1 MNATPGHPRRWAIL
15 GIMCLALVIASL
27 DMLVITMA
35 VPSIKT
41 QLGATPAQLQ
51 WTVDAYSL
59 AFAAPILFA
68 GALADRFGRRR
79 GFLAGLLV
87 FLVASSAAAFAGS
100 PETLIAARA
109 GMGLGAAMIMPCTL
123 AILGQVF
130 PPEERAKAMGIWVGV
145 ASLGVPL
152 GPVVGGLLLENFWW
166 GSVFLI
172 NLPIIAV
179 AIIGCLVLI
188 PESRNENHAGLDI
201 LGLVLTAAGSSLLVD
216 GIIEAPSYGWTS
228 PRSLGFI
235 VGGVATMAAFIWWEQ
250 HTRTPML
257 SHAVFR
263 DRRFGG
269 PLVTIASVFFGV
281 LGSLYVITQYLQFT
295 LHYRP
300 LTAGLHLL
308 AMCTVMLVAP
318 QAPKLVQRF
327 GLGPVS
333 ALGPLLVAVSMAVMA
348 IGDSPSS
355 VRVIVSLGLLG
366 LGIGFGAP
374 TSMDS
379 IVGAASADQSGAGS
393 AVADVAMNLG
403 GALGIAI
410 MGSAATTAS
419 TGALDVSPA
428 MIAGACVAAVGS
440 LVVATILPRG
450 RANTVAPVENT
461 AGAPVNS
468 AEVFVGD
475 QVDS

>member
-1 MNATPGHPRRWAIL
+1 MSTTPGHPRRWAIL

-35 VPSIKT
+35 VPSIRT
-41 QLGATPAQLQ
+41 QLGATPGELQ
-51 WTVDAYSL
+51 WTVDAYAL

-79 GFLAGLLV
+79 GFLTGLVV
-87 FLVASSAAAFAGS
+87 FLIASAAAAFAGS

-130 PPEERAKAMGIWVGV
+130 PPQERAKAMGIWVGV

-152 GPVVGGLLLENFWW
+152 GPIVGGLLLQNFWW

-172 NLPIIAV
+172 NLPIVAV
-179 AIIGCLVLI
+179 AIVGCLVLI
-188 PESRNENHAGLDI
+188 PESRNENHAGLDV
-201 LGLVLTAAGSSLLVD
+201 LGLVLTVAGSLALVD
-216 GIIEAPSYGWTS
+216 GIIEAPAHGWTS
-228 PRSLGFI
+228 PRTLSFI
-235 VGGVATMAAFIWWEQ
+235 VGGAAILAIFIWWERR
-250 HTRTPML
+250 TRTPML

-269 PLVTIASVFFGV
+269 PLVTISTVFFGV
-281 LGSLYVITQYLQFT
+281 FGSLFVITQYLQFT
-295 LHYRP
+295 LGYRP
-300 LTAGLHLL
+300 LIAGLHMLG
-308 AMCTVMLVAP
+308 MCTVMLVAP
-318 QAPKLVQRF
+318 QAPRLVQRF

-348 IGDSPSS
+348 FGGPPSS
-355 VRVIVSLGLLG
+355 LRVLIALGLLG

-374 TSMDS
+374 TSVDS
-379 IVGAASADQSGAGS
+379 VVGAAPPEQSGAGS
-393 AVADVAMNLG
+393 AVADVAMNMG
-403 GALGIAI
+403 GSLGIAI
-410 MGSAATTAS
+410 MGSAAATAS
-419 TGALDVSPA
+419 TGVLTDLTPP
-428 MIAGACVAAVGS
+428 MIAGVCVAGAGA

-450 RANTVAPVENT
+450 RATAAAPPAERVTVPATDPVE
-461 AGAPVNS
+461 S
-468 AEVFVGD
+468 
-475 QVDS
+475 

>member
-1 MNATPGHPRRWAIL
+1 MDTTLGHPRRWAIL

-35 VPSIKT
+35 VPSIKN
-41 QLGATPAQLQ
+41 QLGATPGQLQ
-51 WTVDAYSL
+51 WTVDSYSL
-59 AFAAPILFA
+59 AFAAPILFM

-87 FLVASSAAAFAGS
+87 FLSASAAAAFAGS

-130 PPEERAKAMGIWVGV
+130 PPGERAKAMGIWVGV

-152 GPVVGGLLLENFWW
+152 GPIVGGLLLQNFWW

-172 NLPIIAV
+172 NIPIIAI
-179 AIIGCLVLI
+179 AIIGALVLI
-188 PESRNENHAGLDI
+188 PESRNENHAGLDV
-201 LGLVLTAAGSSLLVD
+201 LGLVLTVAGSLALVD

-228 PRSLGFI
+228 PRTVGFV
-235 VGGVATMAAFIWWEQ
+235 VGGAVILAAFIWWEQ
-250 HTRTPML
+250 RTRTPLL

-263 DRRFGG
+263 NRRFGG
-269 PLVTIASVFFGV
+269 PLVTISTVFFGV
-281 LGSLYVITQYLQFT
+281 FGSLFVLTQYLQFT
-295 LHYRP
+295 LGYRP
-300 LTAGLHLL
+300 LIAGLHML

-318 QAPKLVQRF
+318 QAPRLVKRF

-333 ALGPLLVAVSMAVMA
+333 ALGPLMVAASMAVMA
-348 IGDSPSS
+348 FGHSPSS
-355 VRVIVSLGLLG
+355 PRILLALGLLG

-379 IVGAASADQSGAGS
+379 IVGAAPPEQSGAGS

-410 MGSAATTAS
+410 MGSAATAAA
-419 TGALDVSPA
+419 TGALHNLTPS
-428 MIAGACVAAVGS
+428 MTIGACVAGAGS
-440 LVVATILPRG
+440 IVVATILPRG
-450 RANTVAPVENT
+450 RANAAIPAEHLDVPVAERV
-461 AGAPVNS
+461 
-468 AEVFVGD
+468 
-475 QVDS
+475 QH